1 MPAATASEATWP
13 RTLLDALPASVVIV
27 EPGSARVLFA
37 NRAALEL
44 TGEEDPVGRSAAE
57 WMPAGS
63 CRDAEGRPLAEEALP
78 AAARRARRARAR
90 DDGDLP
96 DPARRADAAR
106 ERRSRSTAPDGAA
119 AALMSF
125 EDVTELRAA
134 QLGERLV
141 ADDLRAILEGV
152 ADSVTAQGP
161 DGSLVYAN
169 EAAVRVLGFPS
180 AEALLAAPISQIMA
194 RWELLT
200 PDGEPLPVATLPGRR
215 ALMGEEPDAELVKFI
230 DRESGE
236 VRWSRIKAKP
246 ARDADGSV
254 RLAINVIED
263 VTELKQV
270 EQSQRFLA
278 EASRVLADSLEYE
291 STLAAIARL
300 AVPGVADW
308 CAVDLGGDAPGDLDR
323 VAVAHVDPA
332 KVTLAEEI
340 AERYP
345 ADPRADRGVH
355 HVLRTGESELWPD
368 IPDALIVEAA
378 KDDEHL
384 RLIRELGMVSAMV
397 VPMRVRER
405 VLGVI
410 SFVSA
415 ESGRRF
421 TDADLRLAEELALRA
436 AAAVENARLYRAR
449 TKIAQTLQASLLPPL
464 LPEVAGVE
472 AGALYRAAGEEHEV
486 GGDFYDL
493 FATTENHWFAVIG
506 DVCGKGAEAAAV
518 TALARYTIRAAA
530 AQRSSPAAILRWV
543 NEAMLR
549 EGTTRFCTIAVAHL
563 DRSAATT
570 RLTVAV
576 GGHPTPILLRAD
588 GRVETI
594 GARRHADRPG
604 RRSEARRRAHRSRA
618 RRRHPALHRRRH
630 RGRRAAPDVDAG
642 GARGRRRDRGGRDR
656 PRARRPRGGR
666 RAERPHRTAPRRRRD
681 ARAAAQSPLARAF
694 GFPVA
699 VPSSLSGALSSA
711 CLSRPPS
718 WGLLPSSPGD
728 LVGGLFGVALVCF
741 VWCLHGAWRCPRLSG
756 RKRTST
762 AAGEGVVFGG
772 VWSTVCRNNS

>member
-1 MPAATASEATWP
+1 VPRLDSASVRGESAPAATASAGIWP
-13 RTLLDALPASVVIV
+13 RELLDALPASVVIV

-63 CRDAEGRPLAEEALP
+63 CRDAEGRPLAEAALP
-78 AAARRARRARAR
+78 AVRAARGERVRGTLVSWQTPRGERTLRATAQVVA
-90 DDGDLP
+90 
-96 DPARRADAAR
+96 
-106 ERRSRSTAPDGAA
+106 APDGAP
-119 AALMSF
+119 AALVSF

-141 ADDLRAILEGV
+141 GDDLRAILEGV

-161 DGSLVYAN
+161 DGNLVYAN
-169 EAAVRVLGFPS
+169 EAAVRMLGFPS
-180 AEALLAAPISQIMA
+180 AEALLSAPLTKIMA

-200 PDGEPLPVATLPGRR
+200 PEGDPLPLETLPGRR
-215 ALMGEEPDAELVKFI
+215 ALMGEESAGVLVKFI
-230 DRESGE
+230 DRETSE
-236 VRWSRIKAKP
+236 TRWSRIKAKP
-246 ARDADGSV
+246 VSDADGSV

-270 EQSQRFLA
+270 EESQRFLA

-291 STLAAIARL
+291 STLAAIAHL

-308 CAVDLGGDAPGDLDR
+308 CAVELGNDATGELDR
-323 VAVAHVDPA
+323 VAVAHIDPA
-332 KVTLAEEI
+332 KVIWAQEI

-355 HVLRTGESELWPD
+355 HVLRTGEAQLWPD

-378 KDDEHL
+378 KDEEHL
-384 RLIRELGMVSAMV
+384 RLIRGLGMTSVMM

-405 VLGVI
+405 VFGVI

-421 TDADLRLAEELALRA
+421 TEADLRLAEDLALRA
-436 AAAVENARLYRAR
+436 GTAVENARLYRAR

-464 LPEVAGVE
+464 LPDVPGVE
-472 AGALYRAAGEEHEV
+472 AGALYRPAGEEHEV

-493 FATTENHWFAVIG
+493 FATMEHHWFAVIG

-530 AQRSSPAAILRWV
+530 AQDRSPAAILQWV

-549 EGTTRFCTIAVAHL
+549 EGTSRFCTIAVAHL
-563 DRSAATT
+563 DRSAPTT

-576 GGHPTPILLRAD
+576 GGHPAPLILRAD
-588 GRVETI
+588 GTVE
-594 GARRHADRPG
+594 
-604 RRSEARRRAHRSRA
+604 
-618 RRRHPALHRRRH
+618 
-630 RGRRAAPDVDAG
+630 AAGAG
-642 GARGRRRDRGGRDR
+642 GTLIGLVEDPTLTDATTELAAGDAVLLYTDGVTE
-656 PRARRPRGGR
+656 
-666 RAERPHRTAPRRRRD
+666 AEAPRHVWTPEEL
-681 ARAAAQSPLARAF
+681 ASMVAGAAGVSAQ
-694 GFPVA
+694 
-699 VPSSLSGALSSA
+699 
-711 CLSRPPS
+711 
-718 WGLLPSSPGD
+718 
-728 LVGGLFGVALVCF
+728 ALVDH
-741 VWCLHGAWRCPRLSG
+741 VADAALAGLEAPPRDDVAILAL
-756 RKRTST
+756 RLDP
-762 AAGEGVVFGG
+762 EG
-772 VWSTVCRNNS
+772 

>member
-1 MPAATASEATWP
+1 MPAAASSEVSWP
-13 RTLLDALPASVVIV
+13 RSLLDALPASVVII

-37 NRAALEL
+37 NRAALGL
-44 TGEEDPVGRSAAE
+44 TGDGGPVGRSAAE
-57 WMPAGS
+57 WMPSGS
-63 CRDAEGRPLAEEALP
+63 CRDAEGRPIPDEALP
-78 AAARRARRARAR
+78 SLRAARGERVRGTMVTCQTPRGERTLRATSQ
-90 DDGDLP
+90 P
-96 DPARRADAAR
+96 I
-106 ERRSRSTAPDGAA
+106 TAPDGSAA
-119 AALMSF
+119 VLMSF

-169 EAAVRVLGFPS
+169 DAAVRVLGFPS
-180 AEALLAAPISQIMA
+180 AEALLSAPLSKIMA

-200 PDGEPLPVATLPGRR
+200 PAGDPLPVETLPGRR
-215 ALMGEEPDAELVKFI
+215 ALMGEEPEPVLVQFI
-230 DRESGE
+230 DRETGE
-236 VRWSRIKAKP
+236 RRWSRIKAKP
-246 ARDADGSV
+246 GRDADGSV

-278 EASRVLADSLEYE
+278 EASRALADTLEYE

-308 CAVDLGGDAPGDLDR
+308 CAVELDGDGTGELAR

-332 KVTLAEEI
+332 KVTMALEI

-345 ADPRADRGVH
+345 SDPRADRGVH
-355 HVLRTGESELWPD
+355 HVLRTGESQLWPD

-378 KDDEHL
+378 RDEEHL
-384 RLIRELGMVSAMV
+384 RLIRELGMVSVMM
-397 VPMRVRER
+397 VPMRVRDR
-405 VLGVI
+405 VCGVI

-421 TDADLRLAEELALRA
+421 TDADLRLAEDLALRA
-436 AAAVENARLYRAR
+436 ATAVENARLYRAR

-464 LPEVAGVE
+464 LPDVPGVE

-493 FATTENHWFAVIG
+493 FATTEDHWFAVIG

-530 AQRSSPAAILRWV
+530 ARRSSPAAILRWV

-549 EGTTRFCTIAVAHL
+549 EGTSRFCTIAVAHL
-563 DRSAATT
+563 DRSSTPT

-576 GGHPTPILLRAD
+576 GGHPAPLVLRAD
-588 GRVETI
+588 GGVETTGAGGTLI
-594 GARRHADRPG
+594 GLVDDPR
-604 RRSEARRRAHRSRA
+604 
-618 RRRHPALHRRRH
+618 L
-630 RGRRAAPDVDAG
+630 VDATTELEPG
-642 GARGRRRDRGGRDR
+642 DAVLLYTDGVTEAD
-656 PRARRPRGGR
+656 
-666 RAERPHRTAPRRRRD
+666 APRRVWTPEDLEAIVAGAAGATAQELVDRVAEAALAGLDAPPRD
-681 ARAAAQSPLARAF
+681 DVAMLALR
-694 GFPVA
+694 
-699 VPSSLSGALSSA
+699 
-711 CLSRPPS
+711 
-718 WGLLPSSPGD
+718 LLP
-728 LVGGLFGVALVCF
+728 
-741 VWCLHGAWRCPRLSG
+741 
-756 RKRTST
+756 
-762 AAGEGVVFGG
+762 
-772 VWSTVCRNNS
+772 